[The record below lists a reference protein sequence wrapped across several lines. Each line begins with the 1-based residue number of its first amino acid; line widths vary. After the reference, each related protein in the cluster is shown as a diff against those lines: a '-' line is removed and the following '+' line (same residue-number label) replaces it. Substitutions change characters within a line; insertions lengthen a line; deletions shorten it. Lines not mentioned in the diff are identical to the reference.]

1 MAEGRVV
8 VASAVG
14 GIPELIQDQV
24 TGLLVTPNNVTAL
37 RDILGMCFK
46 KWPKIRQL
54 GDQARMYAQSQ
65 FSVQKMA
72 RAYEKIYLDL
82 AKK

>member
-1 MAEGRVV
+1 VFDV
-8 VASAVG
+8 
-14 GIPELIQDQV
+14 
-24 TGLLVTPNNVTAL
+24 
-37 RDILGMCFK
+37 K
-46 KWPKIRQL
+46 
-54 GDQARMYAQSQ
+54 DQARMYAQSQ